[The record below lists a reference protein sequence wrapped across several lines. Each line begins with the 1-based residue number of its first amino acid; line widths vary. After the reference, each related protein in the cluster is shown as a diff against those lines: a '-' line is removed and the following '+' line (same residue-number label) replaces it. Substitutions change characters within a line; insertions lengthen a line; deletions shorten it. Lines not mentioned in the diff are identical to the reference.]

1 MVNREDLMARRDDIM
16 ARREELMERAA
27 ELRERF
33 QENMT
38 ADVITTAAGW
48 SLVSTGI
55 AMGVTFW
62 VRGRRSFLA
71 LVIPVG
77 LLAGG
82 AALLGNGFLHRRG
95 MRIEDA
101 EMQVREQLAALDPVG
116 RMQVLRDVGRESMPF
131 VRHAHN

>member
-1 MVNREDLMARRDDIM
+1 MVNKEDIMARRDEIM

-33 QENMT
+33 QENVT
-38 ADVITTAAGW
+38 ADVVTTAVGW

-55 AMGVTFW
+55 AMGVTLW
-62 VRGRRSFLA
+62 MRGKRGILA
-71 LVIPVG
+71 LFLPIG

-82 AALLGNGFLHRRG
+82 AALLGNGYLHRRG
-95 MRIEDA
+95 MRIENA
-101 EMQVREQLAALDPVG
+101 EAQVRDQLAALDPVG